1 MAIRGLPGAGSPTFR
16 TWDQRF
22 VTLDSVLGDLC
33 IRLIDE
39 DMTVAQERVKAIIQT
54 ARGVVRHA
62 ESPDVED
69 LGNAI
74 SMRLRGELIL
84 IPPHICRRVLQLY
97 AEVLLELDIAEV
109 LE

>member
-1 MAIRGLPGAGSPTFR
+1 MAIRGLPGAGTPTFR

-22 VTLDSVLGDLC
+22 VTLDSVLSDLC

-54 ARGVVRHA
+54 ARGVVMDA
-62 ESPDVED
+62 ETTDVDD
-69 LGNAI
+69 LGVVI
-74 SMRLRGELIL
+74 SHRLRGQLML
-84 IPPHICRRVLQLY
+84 IPPHICKRVLQLY
-97 AEVLLELDIAEV
+97 AELVLELDIAEV